1 MYDHALY
8 RARKHYCHYCLQ
20 ALSTEEVL
28 KDHFKYCFKIN
39 IKQKIRILKTG
50 ESIKFK
56 YFERKIKPPFMI
68 LKVF

>member
-1 MYDHALY
+1 MYDHTLY
-8 RARKHYCHYCLQ
+8 CARKHYCHYCLQ
-20 ALSTEEVL
+20 AFSTEEVL
-28 KDHFKYCFKIN
+28 KDHVKYCFKIN
-39 IKQKIRILKTG
+39 SKQKIKMLETG